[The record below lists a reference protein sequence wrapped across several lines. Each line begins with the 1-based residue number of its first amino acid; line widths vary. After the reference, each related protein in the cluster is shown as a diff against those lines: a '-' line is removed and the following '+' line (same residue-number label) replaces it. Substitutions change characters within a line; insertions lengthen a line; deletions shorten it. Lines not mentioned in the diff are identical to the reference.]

1 MQVKCP
7 RTGTD
12 AFGQT
17 GKVAGVVAQTAE
29 ANNSA
34 SAGLTNLGSQWDLV
48 DDDDEKGFGLDIQ
61 IILSEFGDFGDFFE
75 NDVLSFGEVCFYL
88 RITCYRAAFFFNLN
102 VCYINFI
109 LMYASCFREF

>member
-1 MQVKCP
+1 MQVKRP
-7 RTGTD
+7 RTATD
-12 AFGQT
+12 AFGQI
-17 GKVAGVVAQTAE
+17 GKVPGVVAQTAE

-34 SAGLTNLGSQWDLV
+34 SAGVAIFGSQWDWS

-88 RITCYRAAFFFNLN
+88 RTTFSWTTFFFSLKMC
-102 VCYINFI
+102 VIKI
-109 LMYASCFREF
+109 